1 MYGRMMYI
9 KWHMQTISGY
19 GNLTRTLQDDRKK
32 HEIKWKHIDI
42 YVVMQK
48 KSSAAHLMSL
58 VANILTLTQIYRI

>member
-1 MYGRMMYI
+1 MYGRTMYI

-48 KSSAAHLMSL
+48 KKCSAAHLMSL
-58 VANILTLTQIYRI
+58 VANI

>member
-1 MYGRMMYI
+1 MYGKTMYI

-32 HEIKWKHIDI
+32 HEIKWKHVDI

-48 KSSAAHLMSL
+48 KMFSSPFD
-58 VANILTLTQIYRI
+58 VASSKYLNFNTNI